1 MLQMK
6 LQKSEKITQRM
17 TEIFTNNVF
26 NKGVIPRVYKE
37 LYNEQ

>member
-1 MLQMK
+1 MT

-17 TEIFTNNVF
+17 TEIFKNNVF
-26 NKGVIPRVYKE
+26 DRELISRVYKE